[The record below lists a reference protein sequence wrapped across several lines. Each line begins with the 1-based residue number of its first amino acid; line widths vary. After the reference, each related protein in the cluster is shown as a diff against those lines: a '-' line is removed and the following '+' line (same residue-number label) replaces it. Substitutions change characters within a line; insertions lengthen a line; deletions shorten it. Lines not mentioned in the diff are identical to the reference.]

1 MIGALVHFA
10 AGALG
15 ALIVFLIRARLSGEK
30 GFSLPAAPVVVG
42 IACASLSHFLS
53 PWATPA
59 ILLLYILASA
69 DELRQDLADA
79 KAAAENKSRGKT

>member
-1 MIGALVHFA
+1 MIDAMIHFA
-10 AGALG
+10 AGAFG
-15 ALIVFLIRARLSGEK
+15 SLIVFLIRARLSGEN

-59 ILLLYILASA
+59 ILLLYVLASVN
-69 DELRQDLADA
+69 ELQQDLADA
-79 KAAAENKSRGKT
+79 KTAADKKEPR